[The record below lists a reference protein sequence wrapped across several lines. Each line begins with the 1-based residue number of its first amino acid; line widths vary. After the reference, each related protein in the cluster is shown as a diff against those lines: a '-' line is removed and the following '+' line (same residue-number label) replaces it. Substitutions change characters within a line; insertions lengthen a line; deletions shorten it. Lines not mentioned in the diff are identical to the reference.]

1 MDVKKELENLTIMTN
16 SKPDWKQEL
25 RNVLAGAEQIE
36 SDGDPA
42 GHFWEITLTDE
53 RMKELEAMNLWDMN
67 AAGWN
72 D

>member
-1 MDVKKELENLTIMTN
+1 MRT
-16 SKPDWKQEL
+16 DWKQLL
-25 RNVLAGAEQIE
+25 RDILKDANCWDMETTGEPPVWTFQM
-36 SDGDPA
+36 
-42 GHFWEITLTDE
+42 TDE